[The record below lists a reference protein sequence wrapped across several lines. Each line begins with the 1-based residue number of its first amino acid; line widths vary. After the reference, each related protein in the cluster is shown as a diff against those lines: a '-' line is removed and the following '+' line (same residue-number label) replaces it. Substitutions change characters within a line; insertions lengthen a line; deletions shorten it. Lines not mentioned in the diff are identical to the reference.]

1 MPNQDPHLLVL
12 CTCPDSVTA
21 ERLATLL
28 VERQLAACV
37 NLLPGLTSIYRWQG
51 RVESAEETLLLAKT
65 RGSRYADLEET
76 LVAAHPYELPE
87 VIAVPISR
95 GLPGYLAWIDSETEG

>member
-51 RVESAEETLLLAKT
+51 RVESTTETLLLAKT
-65 RGSRYADLEET
+65 RSDRFAALKDT
-76 LVAAHPYELPE
+76 LQE
-87 VIAVPISR
+87 
-95 GLPGYLAWIDSETEG
+95 